1 MTLTRIRERRR
12 ESLYAVA
19 FVLPAT
25 IGFVAF
31 YLVPTVRGVWLSFTD
46 YDLFSAGEF
55 VGAEN
60 YAKIVDDHVF
70 WNALL
75 VTLEYVVVNIGL
87 QTAVA
92 LLLAVLMQRLARSV
106 VIRGILL
113 VPYMVSGVVVALL
126 WQWLLDYQIGIVNNA
141 LDFVGLPRQSFFGD
155 PALAIVT
162 VALINVWKSM
172 GYTALLLFA
181 GLQAIPRDVYEAA
194 AIDGASE
201 AKQFWRVSLPLL
213 RPVLALVLIVS
224 LIGSFQIFDTIA
236 VTTKGGPVNAT
247 RVIYYYIYDLA
258 FNRYDFGY
266 ASAIALVLFVILLG
280 VTLVQLRLTRA
291 DKSDLA

>member
-1 MTLTRIRERRR
+1 MTLSSTLRRRRPMVRERRR
-12 ESLYAVA
+12 ETWYAIA
-19 FVLPAT
+19 FVLPAA

-31 YLVPTVRGVWLSFTD
+31 YLVPAVRGVWLSFTN
-46 YDLFSAGEF
+46 YDLFSPGEF
-55 VGAEN
+55 VGGEN

-92 LLLAVLMQRLARSV
+92 LLLAALMQRLARSL

-141 LDFVGLPRQSFFGD
+141 LDFIGLPRQSFFGD
-155 PALAIVT
+155 PALAIFT
-162 VALINVWKSM
+162 VAFINVWKSM

-181 GLQAIPRDVYEAA
+181 GLQAIPKDV
-194 AIDGASE
+194 SE
-201 AKQFWRVSLPLL
+201 VKAFWKVSLPLL

-266 ASAIALVLFVILLG
+266 ASAIALVLFVILIG
-280 VTLVQLRLTRA
+280 ITLIQLRLTRA
-291 DKSDLA
+291 NKSDLA